1 MVVGGVAGVV
11 KSLVVVAV
19 ASVGMVVESR
29 NCSSGSSSR
38 SFYTNGGI
46 ISYSNVYRKYLVLV
60 VREVQ

>member
-19 ASVGMVVESR
+19 AIVVMVGESR
-29 NCSSGSSSR
+29 NCSSGSSSS
-38 SFYTNGGI
+38 SFCSNGGI

-60 VREVQ
+60 VRVVQ

>member
-29 NCSSGSSSR
+29 NCSGSSSS
-38 SFYTNGGI
+38 SFYSNGGI